1 MTPDNTN
8 NGTRSSRL
16 RLRKTGDSQTRAGK
30 ARKNIYQ
37 SSSSNRPAVISRSS
51 MGKLTAVKMSNR
63 PRAREKMEVS
73 VPFGLGES
81 TSLRLPSLELDMG
94 NRWISGLIVAV
105 CAAILFLMWSMDPFV
120 VGSAKLVGNER
131 LSAGDINAVMG
142 MTGKSVILASPEQ
155 IKKNLQASFPEL
167 KDVKVSVGF
176 PGSITVKVIER
187 QPLIAWQQ
195 DNQVSWVDAEGV
207 AFPPRGAAE
216 GLIPVLALGNPP
228 ALEQDASYENV
239 NLMVKPLLTP
249 QTVQAMQSMIAYMPE
264 GTTLI
269 YEPDYGFGWNDS
281 RGWKAYFGKTTG
293 DMPMKVT
300 MYQTIVDNLAQR
312 GVVPAMVSVEYPN
325 APFYRLGQ

>member
-1 MTPDNTN
+1 MTDNTN
-8 NGTRSSRL
+8 SGTRSSRL
-16 RLRKTGDSQTRAGK
+16 RLRKASEAQAKASKTGKRV
-30 ARKNIYQ
+30 YQ
-37 SSSSNRPAVISRSS
+37 SSAANRPTVISRSS

-63 PRAREKMEVS
+63 PRTRERMEVS

-105 CAAILFLMWSMDPFV
+105 CAAMLFVMWSMEPFV
-120 VGSAKLVGNER
+120 VGSAKLIGNER

-142 MTGKSVILASPEQ
+142 MMGKSVILASPEQ
-155 IKKNLQASFPEL
+155 IKTNLQAAFPEL

-176 PGSITVKVIER
+176 PGSITIKVTER
-187 QPLIAWQQ
+187 QPLIAWQY
-195 DNQVSWVDAEGV
+195 DNQVSWVDADGV

-228 ALEQDASYENV
+228 AIDSGTDYENI

-249 QTVQAMQSMIAYMPE
+249 QTVQAMQSMVAYMPE

-300 MYQTIVDNLAQR
+300 MYQTIVDNLTQR
-312 GVVPAMVSVEYPN
+312 GVVPSMVSVEYPN

>member
-8 NGTRSSRL
+8 NGSRASRL
-16 RLRKTGDSQTRAGK
+16 RLRKTGDTQTRASRAK
-30 ARKNIYQ
+30 KNIYQ
-37 SSSSNRPAVISRSS
+37 STSSRPAVVSRSS
-51 MGKLTAVKMSNR
+51 GGRLTASKISSQ
-63 PRAREKMEVS
+63 PRTREKMEVA

-81 TSLRLPSLELDMG
+81 ASLRIPSIQLDLG
-94 NRWISGLIVAV
+94 NRWISGLTAAI
-105 CAAILFLMWSMDPFV
+105 CAAMLFLMWSMEPFV
-120 VGSAKLVGNER
+120 VGSAKLIGNER

-142 MTGKSVILASPEQ
+142 IMGKSIVLASPEQ
-155 IKKNLQASFPEL
+155 MKYNLQAAFPEL

-176 PGSITVKVIER
+176 PGSVTVRVIER
-187 QPLIAWQQ
+187 KPIIAWQQ
-195 DNQVSWVDAEGV
+195 DSKVSWIDSEGV

-216 GLIPVLALGNPP
+216 GLIPVLALGDPP
-228 ALEQDASYENV
+228 PLVSASDYENI
-239 NLMVKPLLTP
+239 NLMVKPLLTA
-249 QTVQAMQSMIAYMPE
+249 QTVQAMQSMLAYMPE

-300 MYQTIVDNLAQR
+300 MYQTIVDSLAQR
-312 GVVPAMVSVEYPN
+312 GISPSMVSVEYPN